1 MAISPYRPSLYR
13 STRRGITCLVL
24 ICTAGLV
31 FAQFARKNTISK
43 GPRAVGL
50 LVMNPKGKP
59 RLIPIAIMVDGRFYD
74 AGAYKA
80 SPVPM
85 ALDVGTV
92 YEAERTGNSLG
103 LFTVKQVLQQKN
115 KFIAEGTFLKEGE
128 TPPSTGKKAESK
140 PREGE
145 EDKPPVLR
153 RSASESTKATP
164 PPAESKPAT
173 PATTVP
179 PAEPST
185 TENTKNPAGSA
196 VAATPGSAD
205 SAPEDANR
213 PVLKRGIPPKTS
225 SSNEPPAP
233 RPAPK
238 KPPQTVPQPSND
250 IVPAI
255 SDADGPEPK
264 PFTYDIKAEEE
275 LTFRSKMLA
284 IAADELRRYAKVPA
298 PSASANRIGNKLPT
312 KKPPEPAFNDIQLH
326 VFDISLS
333 NEPVLILSATANL
346 PETPKDA
353 PKRDYFL
360 TLVARSDINGDLR
373 KLMSVV
379 TDPDHLDVSPRM
391 ELIDAVDADGDGRA
405 ELLFRQTSDA
415 GIAYAIYRVHPD
427 QLYSIYEGTAE

>member
-1 MAISPYRPSLYR
+1 
-13 STRRGITCLVL
+13 VL
-24 ICTAGLV
+24 ICAAGAV
-31 FAQFARKNTISK
+31 FAQFARKTAISK
-43 GPRAVGL
+43 GPRAIGL

-59 RLIPIAIMVDGRFYD
+59 RLVPIAIMVDGRFYD

-128 TPPSTGKKAESK
+128 TPPSTAKKAESK
-140 PREGE
+140 PREEE
-145 EDKPPVLR
+145 EDRPPVLR
-153 RSASESTKATP
+153 RSTSEPTRTTP
-164 PPAESKPAT
+164 PPAESKPAP
-173 PATTVP
+173 PATRVP

-185 TENTKNPAGSA
+185 TENTKNPAGSSA
-196 VAATPGSAD
+196 AATPVPGSAN

-225 SSNEPPAP
+225 SRDEPPAP

-238 KPPQTVPQPSND
+238 KPSQTASQPSAD

-264 PFTYDIKAEEE
+264 PFTYDLKAEEE
-275 LTFRSKMLA
+275 LTFRSKMVA
-284 IAADELRRYAKVPA
+284 MAADELRRYAKIAA
-298 PSASANRIGNKLPT
+298 PSAPANRIGSKLPA
-312 KKPPEPAFNDIQLH
+312 KKSPEPAFNDIQLH

-333 NEPVLILSATANL
+333 NEPVLILSATARL

-353 PKRDYFL
+353 PERDYFL

-415 GIAYAIYRVHPD
+415 GTAYAIYRVHPD

>member
-1 MAISPYRPSLYR
+1 V
-13 STRRGITCLVL
+13 LV
-24 ICTAGLV
+24 CTAGLV
-31 FAQFARKNTISK
+31 FAQFARKSTISK
-43 GPRAVGL
+43 GPRAIGL

-59 RLIPIAIMVDGRFYD
+59 RLIPLAIMVDGRFYD

-115 KFIAEGTFLKEGE
+115 KFIAEGTFLKNGE
-128 TPPSTGKKAESK
+128 TPPSTGNKAESK

-153 RSASESTKATP
+153 RSTSGPTRAASPPVESTPATP
-164 PPAESKPAT
+164 PPAAR
-173 PATTVP
+173 
-179 PAEPST
+179 PAEPPT
-185 TENTKNPAGSA
+185 KANTPSPAGSA
-196 VAATPGSAD
+196 TAATPAPVASD

-213 PVLKRGIPPKTS
+213 PVLKRGIPPKARS
-225 SSNEPPAP
+225 SSDEPPTLP
-233 RPAPK
+233 LAPK
-238 KPPQTVPQPSND
+238 KPPKTVVQTAAD

-255 SDADGPEPK
+255 SDAGGPEPK
-264 PFTYDIKAEEE
+264 PFTYDIKPEEE
-275 LTFRSKMLA
+275 QAFRTKMLA
-284 IAADELRRYAKVPA
+284 MAAEELRRYAKTASPT
-298 PSASANRIGNKLPT
+298 ASAPRIGSKLAA
-312 KKPPEPAFNDIQLH
+312 KKPPEPVFDDIQLH

-333 NEPVLILSATANL
+333 NEPVLILSATARL

-353 PKRDYFL
+353 PPRDYFL

-379 TDPDHLDVSPRM
+379 TDPEHLDVSPRM
-391 ELIDAVDADGDGRA
+391 ELIDALDADGDGRA
-405 ELLFRQTSDA
+405 ELLFRQISDA
-415 GIAYAIYRVHPD
+415 GTAYSIYRVHPD
-427 QLYSIYEGTAE
+427 QLYSIYEGAAE